1 MWDKLTVGQFITL
14 YDIDANTNLNE
25 IEKQQKMLS
34 IIEGKKEEDYDN
46 IKYRELL
53 RIYAEKLAFF
63 SDMPETK
70 PVDFI
75 EVNGNRYKFNFEIS
89 EITAGQYID
98 INTFGGDIVS
108 LNKIA
113 ACFFLPMKGKRYM
126 EYGAIPH
133 DKVAEDLLDANFL
146 QVYSS
151 MVFFYQLFKEL
162 ISDIITSSEITEEL
176 KQNLIRLWKDGV
188 GFSPLNKS
196 QILRT

>member
-146 QVYSS
+146 QVYSC

-188 GFSPLNKS
+188 GFSPLSKS
-196 QILRT
+196 QILKT